1 MNLRSNRRN
10 EAQSA
15 AVLLECILGLAL
27 FAVTAA
33 IVTTG
38 INSSVNS
45 VDRLRNST
53 HAGNLAATVIS
64 EIKLGTLP
72 ALMAEPEP
80 FDEPFTNW
88 TYQVQSASDDSS
100 FESFTTMRTIEVI
113 IRNTNNAFE
122 FRFGE
127 ILPANSSSAT
137 DDSTELADDL

>member
-1 MNLRSNRRN
+1 MKVNTPTHG
-10 EAQSA
+10 

-45 VDRLRNST
+45 VERLRNST
-53 HAGNLAATVIS
+53 HAGNLATTVLT
-64 EIKLGTLP
+64 EIKLGALP
-72 ALMAEPEP
+72 SLVTEPEP
-80 FDEPFTNW
+80 FAEPFTNW
-88 TYQVQSASDDSS
+88 TYQVLSVSDDNL
-100 FESFTTMRTIEVI
+100 ESLSTSQTIEVI

-127 ILPANSSSAT
+127 ILPTILSST
-137 DDSTELADDL
+137 NNFDPADD

>member
-1 MNLRSNRRN
+1 MNSRSSRR
-10 EAQSA
+10 EETQSA

-45 VDRLRNST
+45 VERLRNST

-64 EIKLGTLP
+64 EIKLGALP
-72 ALMAEPEP
+72 SVVAEPEP
-80 FDEPFTNW
+80 FAEPFTNW
-88 TYQVQSASDDSS
+88 TYQVQSVSADNL
-100 FESFTTMRTIEVI
+100 ESVSTLQTIEVI
-113 IRNTNNAFE
+113 IRNTNNAYE

-127 ILPANSSSAT
+127 ILPAQSSST
-137 DDSTELADDL
+137 NSFDLADD